1 MILGPP
7 SSTRTHTLFSYSTL
21 FRSRRDRGRARVVH
35 AVLHRHR
42 LDLDRAADAVQGMG
56 RRHELSWRPAWRAG
70 GWLVV
75 VAPRSEEHTSE
86 LQSLMRTS
94 YAVFSFKK
102 KTRNFNKPLTS
113 HLTPQSNQTHD

>member
-75 VAPRSEEHTSE
+75 VAPAEAAFLRHHR
-86 LQSLMRTS
+86 LRCAAGADRADRQSVVEGKGVYVSVDLGVHRII
-94 YAVFSFKK
+94 KK
-102 KTRNFNKPLTS
+102 
-113 HLTPQSNQTHD
+113 